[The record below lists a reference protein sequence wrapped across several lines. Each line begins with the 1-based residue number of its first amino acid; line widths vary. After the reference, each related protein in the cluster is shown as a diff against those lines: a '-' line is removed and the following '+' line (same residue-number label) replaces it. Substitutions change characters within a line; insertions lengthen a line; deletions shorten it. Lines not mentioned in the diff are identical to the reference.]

1 MKILAH
7 RIKRELNLGESTQC
21 AVYEDE
27 LKRLWPLNHK
37 EREAKIAPSLRRN
50 TDPSPVLPQGTA
62 RNLRQVAATKA
73 TFVIL
78 SSQIMTLPATA
89 PLLSWTIGIV
99 LQGSKRFTQLCP
111 PERIESWLWAT
122 GYQGCGVAIRRR
134 RVVVCGGGMLLES
147 GPGLPPYVGR
157 QAKQRLHYKTGKKNF
172 PFKSLLVALSGEPE
186 PFSPIVLDVARAF
199 QVALI
204 QVELLL

>member
-21 AVYEDE
+21 AVFEDE

-50 TDPSPVLPQGTA
+50 TDSVSGFTA
-62 RNLRQVAATKA
+62 RDCAQ
-73 TFVIL
+73 
-78 SSQIMTLPATA
+78 SSTSGRDHSDVCNSFQPNYDTTATA

-111 PERIESWLWAT
+111 PERIESWSWAT
-122 GYQGCGVAIRRR
+122 GYQGCGVAIRGASSCA
-134 RVVVCGGGMLLES
+134 VEECFLES

-157 QAKQRLHYKTGKKNF
+157 QAKRRPHYKTGKKNF

>member
-1 MKILAH
+1 
-7 RIKRELNLGESTQC
+7 
-21 AVYEDE
+21 
-27 LKRLWPLNHK
+27 
-37 EREAKIAPSLRRN
+37 
-50 TDPSPVLPQGTA
+50 
-62 RNLRQVAATKA
+62 
-73 TFVIL
+73 
-78 SSQIMTLPATA
+78 MTLPATA

-134 RVVVCGGGMLLES
+134 RVVVCGGGMFLES
-147 GPGLPPYVGR
+147 GPGLPPYGGR
-157 QAKQRLHYKTGKKNF
+157 QAKRRLHYKTGKKNF

>member
-1 MKILAH
+1 
-7 RIKRELNLGESTQC
+7 
-21 AVYEDE
+21 
-27 LKRLWPLNHK
+27 
-37 EREAKIAPSLRRN
+37 
-50 TDPSPVLPQGTA
+50 
-62 RNLRQVAATKA
+62 VAATKA

-134 RVVVCGGGMLLES
+134 R
-147 GPGLPPYVGR
+147 
-157 QAKQRLHYKTGKKNF
+157 QAKRRLHYKTGKKNF

>member
-50 TDPSPVLPQGTA
+50 TDSVSGFTA
-62 RNLRQVAATKA
+62 RDCAQSSTSAATKA

-99 LQGSKRFTQLCP
+99 LEGSKGCKRWKCSIQRKTCEKSWQFRAAALLGGLDRGVGRGRSLKSIP
-111 PERIESWLWAT
+111 PPHT
-122 GYQGCGVAIRRR
+122 TTRRR
-134 RVVVCGGGMLLES
+134 
-147 GPGLPPYVGR
+147 
-157 QAKQRLHYKTGKKNF
+157 
-172 PFKSLLVALSGEPE
+172 
-186 PFSPIVLDVARAF
+186 
-199 QVALI
+199 LI
-204 QVELLL
+204 ATPQP

>member
-50 TDPSPVLPQGTA
+50 TDSVSGFTA
-62 RNLRQVAATKA
+62 RDCAQ
-73 TFVIL
+73 
-78 SSQIMTLPATA
+78 SSTSSRDQSDVCNSFQPNYDTTATA

-134 RVVVCGGGMLLES
+134 RVVVCGGGMLFRERPRPTPLCR
-147 GPGLPPYVGR
+147 PPSK
-157 QAKQRLHYKTGKKNF
+157 AAAPL
-172 PFKSLLVALSGEPE
+172 
-186 PFSPIVLDVARAF
+186 
-199 QVALI
+199 
-204 QVELLL
+204 